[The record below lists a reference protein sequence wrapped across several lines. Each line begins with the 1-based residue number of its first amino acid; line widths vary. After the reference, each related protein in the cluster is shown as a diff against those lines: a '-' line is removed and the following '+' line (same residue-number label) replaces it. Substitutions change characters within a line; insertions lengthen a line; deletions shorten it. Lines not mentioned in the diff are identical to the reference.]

1 MRSQI
6 LVGLA
11 WLAVQAA
18 APAGAVEP
26 AGSLDARRDDG
37 AVLYAQAPDRA
48 LVPASNAKV
57 LTALGALDA
66 FGPTH
71 RFTTRIYGDAGLDAE
86 GTVGTLFVRGGGDPV
101 LNSEDWWRL
110 AADLR
115 RIGLR
120 GVRGDIVLDDSAF
133 DRARWHPDW
142 RPVSSR
148 AYHAPIGALSANY
161 GAFAVEVRPG
171 KQAGEA
177 ARVTLDPPVAYLRL
191 SNRALTAASGAGRSL
206 AVDRKREADHER
218 VVVTGRVPLGSEPEV
233 IWRSVADPARYAGS
247 VLRLQL
253 EANGIHVAGSP
264 REGDVPE
271 AAQELLAFE
280 GRPLAEIVRLFLKYS
295 SNPIGESLI
304 KALGSAETGRPGSW
318 TTGLA
323 ALRRRLVGL
332 GFDASAVSLEDGSG
346 LSYENRLSP
355 RTLVRALRA
364 GASSF
369 DFGPEYVAAFP
380 ISARDGTLEKRVDGA
395 RGALRAKTGLLN
407 RVTGLCGYARASD
420 GGEMVFSIL
429 VNGYRGTDKQAMD
442 AVDAFVER
450 MVRVGVLGSA
460 ESDAL
465 PQTEI
470 GNRLEVVPHADGG

>member
-1 MRSQI
+1 
-6 LVGLA
+6 
-11 WLAVQAA
+11 
-18 APAGAVEP
+18 
-26 AGSLDARRDDG
+26 
-37 AVLYAQAPDRA
+37 
-48 LVPASNAKV
+48 
-57 LTALGALDA
+57 
-66 FGPTH
+66 
-71 RFTTRIYGDAGLDAE
+71 
-86 GTVGTLFVRGGGDPV
+86 
-101 LNSEDWWRL
+101 
-110 AADLR
+110 
-115 RIGLR
+115 
-120 GVRGDIVLDDSAF
+120 
-133 DRARWHPDW
+133 
-142 RPVSSR
+142 
-148 AYHAPIGALSANY
+148 
-161 GAFAVEVRPG
+161 
-171 KQAGEA
+171 
-177 ARVTLDPPVAYLRL
+177 
-191 SNRALTAASGAGRSL
+191 
-206 AVDRKREADHER
+206 
-218 VVVTGRVPLGSEPEV
+218 
-233 IWRSVADPARYAGS
+233 
-247 VLRLQL
+247 
-253 EANGIHVAGSP
+253 
-264 REGDVPE
+264 
-271 AAQELLAFE
+271 
-280 GRPLAEIVRLFLKYS
+280 
-295 SNPIGESLI
+295 
-304 KALGSAETGRPGSW
+304 
-318 TTGLA
+318 
-323 ALRRRLVGL
+323 LRRRLVGL